1 MKKIL
6 ALILTAVL
14 CPTCIA
20 ALAEEDVPEGAK
32 LVKPIPVEL
41 DLNNIPDGEYIAE
54 FDPEELKDNEI
65 PLTIYA
71 VDHYADADIK
81 GLAVG
86 DYILIDDEALKI
98 ESVDTDEYGDVQING
113 GLVEDGYDLT
123 VWDGDTDWTVAGLDD
138 YPTWTA
144 LGDVTLPIDDDVN
157 LIDGVNGDDNPLT
170 AQGAQEVVKAITS
183 SEEDYFD
190 EYNTTVT
197 VKSGK
202 VVTIHRVYNP

>member
-6 ALILTAVL
+6 ALILTAML
-14 CPTCIA
+14 CLACVA

-32 LVKPIPVEL
+32 LVKPIPVEI
-41 DLNNIPDGEYIAE
+41 DLNNIPDGEYPAE
-54 FDPEELKDNEI
+54 FEPDELKTNEI
-65 PLTIYA
+65 HLTIYA
-71 VDHYADADIK
+71 VDHYTDEDIK

-86 DYILIDDEALKI
+86 DYILIDDDDLKI
-98 ESVDTDEYGDVQING
+98 ESVGTDEYGDVQING

-123 VWDGDTDWTVAGLDD
+123 MRDGDTVWTVAGLDD

-144 LGDVTLPIDDDVN
+144 LGEVTLPIDDDVN
-157 LIDGVNGDDNPLT
+157 LIDGVNGDDKPLT
-170 AQGAQEVVKAITS
+170 AQGVQAVISAITS

>member
-14 CPTCIA
+14 CLTCIA